1 METIKIVLELSTQLQ
16 LQVFQLDAKSAF
28 LNDELQEEVYVQQP
42 LGYELKGQED
52 KVYRLYK
59 TLYGLKQAPKAWNH
73 KINLYFHQNGFGR
86 SQSEPSLYVKKKR
99 EDFLMV
105 CLYVDDL
112 IYAGTSKDMVAD
124 FKDTMM
130 REFEMTNLGLMRFLL
145 GI

>member
-1 METIKIVLELSTQLQ
+1 
-16 LQVFQLDAKSAF
+16 
-28 LNDELQEEVYVQQP
+28 
-42 LGYELKGQED
+42 
-52 KVYRLYK
+52 
-59 TLYGLKQAPKAWNH
+59 
-73 KINLYFHQNGFGR
+73 
-86 SQSEPSLYVKKKR
+86 
-99 EDFLMV
+99 MV